1 MDAKAQN
8 HFYVIIGAGA
18 AGLQFAYYA
27 NRAKRDY
34 IVLERKPHAG
44 GQFNQ
49 FPRHRGLISINKVYT
64 GETDYE
70 KNLRWDWNSLLLE
83 EEDRDK
89 QPLFKTYNQDYFP
102 NADWLVKYMCDY
114 AKNLGLNVTYSTEV
128 QRISKKNGKFTLYTN
143 NNTYSCEALINCSG
157 YSRPFVP
164 DIPGLDLVEHYPN
177 MPVDPELFTNQRVLV
192 LGKGNSGFET
202 ADKLIPTAALIHI
215 LSPSPIKFAWKT
227 HYIGHV
233 RALNSNFLDTYQL
246 KSQNAVLDANVNGI
260 TKKDD
265 NTFDVNVTYSH
276 AMGETETLNY
286 DRVLNCTGFS
296 FDTGVFDLTCMP
308 DVAHKGKFPAQKPN
322 FESTNIDNLFFM
334 GVLSHCLDL
343 KKTTSGFIHGF
354 RYNTRL
360 LFRLCDMR
368 FFGAEFPNYEIECSV
383 EGFIDAMLERA
394 NNSSGLWQQFGYL
407 QDLIQINPD
416 YKTAQYYEELTPH
429 QIPCTSVVKDNDYY
443 TFSLEFNKVC
453 GDPFN
458 IQRAPDPN
466 RAQESIFLHPVIRH
480 YKKRHVVGELHVL
493 EDLYTDWTHPTQ
505 HIAPM
510 RKFLTE
516 QFETHS
522 DPTTGPKTTMH
533 YDYTQQ
539 LPSSELNKMMIT
551 RAVRARM

>member
-1 MDAKAQN
+1 MEQKTEN

-18 AGLQFAYYA
+18 AGLQWAYYA
-27 NRAKRDY
+27 ARAGRDY
-34 IVLERKPHAG
+34 IVIERKPAAG
-44 GQFNQ
+44 GQFNH

-70 KNLRWDWNSLLLE
+70 KNMRWDWNSLLLE
-83 EEDRDK
+83 PEDRDK

-102 NADWLVKYMCDY
+102 NADWLVVYMRDF
-114 AKNLGLNVTYSTEV
+114 AKNLKLNVEYNAPVE
-128 QRISKKNGKFTLYTN
+128 RISKKDGIFHIYTPDK
-143 NNTYSCEALINCSG
+143 TYTCTSVINCSG
-157 YSRPFVP
+157 YSRAFMPEIQGI
-164 DIPGLDLVEHYPN
+164 DTVEHYPN
-177 MPVDPELFTNQRVLV
+177 MPVNPELFTNQRVLV

-246 KSQNAVLDANVNGI
+246 KSQNAVLDATVNSI
-260 TKKDD
+260 VKKEDS
-265 NTFDVNVTYSH
+265 TFDVNVSYTH
-276 AMGETETLNY
+276 AMGESETLNY

-296 FDTGVFDLTCMP
+296 FDTALFDTTCMP

-322 FESTNIDNLFFM
+322 FESTNVENMFFA

-354 RYNTRL
+354 RYNVRCC
-360 LFRLCDMR
+360 FKLCDMR
-368 FFGAEFPNYEIECSV
+368 FFGATYPKIDIECSIESIMQV
-383 EGFIDAMLERA
+383 MLDRA
-394 NNSSGLWQQFGYL
+394 NVSAGLWQQFGYL
-407 QDLIQINPD
+407 VDLITIDPD
-416 YKTAQYYEELTPH
+416 YKTAHYHEELTPY
-429 QIPCTSVVKDNDYY
+429 QIPNTNAVQLNDYY

-458 IQRAPDPN
+458 IQRAPVED

-480 YKKRHVVGELHVL
+480 YKKKHLVAEKHLL

-505 HIAPM
+505 HIAPL
-510 RKFLTE
+510 RKFMTE

-522 DPTTGPKTTMH
+522 DPTEGPTH
-533 YDYTQQ
+533 VLEYYTQGEMPKAERQ
-539 LPSSELNKMMIT
+539 KMMIQK
-551 RAVRARM
+551 ALHSRM